1 MKEPKYDIM
10 TSLSMFNERG
20 KKFKLKEG
28 LSQEVRN
35 EQAGIDV
42 EEFSPNM
49 RSDKNMQLFIESSG
63 TYKGAAAIEAKKEIN
78 TPEYTTSVQMMN
90 SIRQGLEGVKNDLFY
105 LADYK
110 QKNWDNVGGISK
122 QEPLEEVEYLHDLIL
137 LPDQLDQSVVLSF
150 DGSTI
155 KGPNDEDIL
164 ISNLPKLMP
173 AEVGESVKEPLNE
186 LIQQASENKLN
197 GRQLNEHQVKA
208 EIRVLLDDL
217 KKQGGVKA
225 VKSLAYDVPFNVGN
239 RYGTFMDE
247 YFDQKDIA
255 GEIEAWR
262 AKNPS
267 ENIENVKRALL
278 PNMWNQQN
286 SNGMEKMLENWLF
299 LKVKENY
306 NLTEDTSKPKSPT
319 AGMTAEEKL
328 NYYRNLSK

>member
-63 TYKGAAAIEAKKEIN
+63 TYKGSAAIEAKKEIN

-208 EIRVLLDDL
+208 EIRV
-217 KKQGGVKA
+217 
-225 VKSLAYDVPFNVGN
+225 
-239 RYGTFMDE
+239 
-247 YFDQKDIA
+247 
-255 GEIEAWR
+255 
-262 AKNPS
+262 
-267 ENIENVKRALL
+267 
-278 PNMWNQQN
+278 
-286 SNGMEKMLENWLF
+286 
-299 LKVKENY
+299 
-306 NLTEDTSKPKSPT
+306 
-319 AGMTAEEKL
+319 
-328 NYYRNLSK
+328 